1 MQNQDISTI
10 GESFAKMFQE
20 IERNTQDAFR
30 KITESFHEKLHE
42 TMQEFQ
48 AIAKSF
54 SDALHELPDELRP
67 IITKLSARSWY
78 ISGDMDIPFL
88 RRLDENI
95 EISEEGVDKIMS
107 QWVSDNIEKIVERA
121 KEKYP
126 ERKAIIDAAFWAHNN
141 EKYELSIPIMLIQID
156 GMGYEKFNFDNGSL
170 YSKRPDKKSNE
181 IITIIKRETDYYIN
195 NQNSFTELLLMQLRE
210 KSPLIASSKESTD
223 YPDAIN
229 RHNIIHGI
237 NTGYATQLNSLK
249 VFSLLEYFISFFSDT
264 DFNEKNAD

>member
-1 MQNQDISTI
+1 MRNQDISTI

-30 KITESFHEKLHE
+30 KMTESFHEKLHE

-95 EISEEGVDKIMS
+95 EISEEAVDKIMS

-121 KEKYP
+121 KERYP
-126 ERKAIIDAAFWAHNN
+126 ERKAIIDAAFWAHDNM
-141 EKYELSIPIMLIQID
+141 KYELSIPILLIQID
-156 GMGYEKFNFDNGSL
+156 GMGYEKFKFSKGKCL
-170 YSKRPDKKSNE
+170 YSKNGDK
-181 IITIIKRETDYYIN
+181 TIIGEITDYYIN

-210 KSPLIASSKESTD
+210 KSPLIVSSKESAD

-249 VFSLLEYFISFFSDT
+249 VFSLLEYFISFFSET